1 MFSRAIRPPTTTSNR
16 PATVEAATPID
27 IGLSPLV
34 MTIDVCG
41 RWHDLQLMNTMQFL
55 ASLVS
60 SLAWPVAVVVVLT
73 LFRQRIT
80 ELFDQLPRRVKA
92 GPFEV
97 EWDRAAAVTAT
108 RLVAPQHERQ
118 ENSGAAPIEDLAD
131 LSPLAEAAPRAA
143 VLDAAAR
150 VESSLRTLFELS
162 DFDVPPSRG
171 IRDLAR
177 RAQEAGLIESETA
190 RSIEGLSVMRNL
202 AAHTGDEVTPERAR
216 EFLTL
221 AEAIMYQLDD

>member
-1 MFSRAIRPPTTTSNR
+1 M
-16 PATVEAATPID
+16 D
-27 IGLSPLV
+27 
-34 MTIDVCG
+34 
-41 RWHDLQLMNTMQFL
+41 TMQFL

-60 SLAWPVAVVVVLT
+60 SLAWPVAVVVVLI

-92 GPFEV
+92 GPLEL

-108 RLVAPQHERQ
+108 GLAASQHERQ
-118 ENSGAAPIEDLAD
+118 ERTDATPIEDLAD

-150 VESSLRTLFELS
+150 VESSLRARFESS
-162 DFDVPPSRG
+162 DVDVPPSRG
-171 IRDLAR
+171 MRDLAR
-177 RAQEAGLIESETA
+177 RAQDAGLIESETA
-190 RSIEGLSVMRNL
+190 RSIEGLTIMRNL
-202 AAHTGDEVTPERAR
+202 AAHTRDEVTPERAR

-221 AEAIMYQLDD
+221 AEAIIYQLDD